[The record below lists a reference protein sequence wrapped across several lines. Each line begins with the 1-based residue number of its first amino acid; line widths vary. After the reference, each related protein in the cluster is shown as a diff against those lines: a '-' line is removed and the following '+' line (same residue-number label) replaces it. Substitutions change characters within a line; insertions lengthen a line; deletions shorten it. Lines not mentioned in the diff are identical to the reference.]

1 MGEKLDNV
9 GAMGVRWLLFFML
22 RKATEAELIAE
33 VKVNLMSISVLLN
46 VRHVSVSDIY
56 YLLLL
61 FVSTELLFR
70 NLIFRGK
77 KNGQDKNLLTF

>member
-1 MGEKLDNV
+1 MAVD
-9 GAMGVRWLLFFML
+9 FFML

-33 VKVNLMSISVLLN
+33 VKVNLMSISVLLKM
-46 VRHVSVSDIY
+46 RHVTVSDIY

-70 NLIFRGK
+70 NLIFRGGK
-77 KNGQDKNLLTF
+77 KNPPKWPR

>member
-1 MGEKLDNV
+1 MAVD
-9 GAMGVRWLLFFML
+9 FFML

-33 VKVNLMSISVLLN
+33 VKVNLMSISVLLKM
-46 VRHVSVSDIY
+46 RHVTVSDIY

-70 NLIFRGK
+70 NLIFRGGK
-77 KNGQDKNLLTF
+77 KIPQNGQDRNLLIF